1 MTERREV
8 YETKDVSYL
17 KWESLPKLVE
27 ELQRLVDEGWSGW
40 EVFYERGY
48 GDIETRIA
56 VDRKRPETDEERDRR
71 VKMEADR
78 ESKQRESR
86 RVEYEKLRR
95 EFEGPGQ

>member
-8 YETKDVSYL
+8 YETRDVSYL
-17 KWESLPKLVE
+17 KWESSLPKVVE
-27 ELQRLVDEGWSGW
+27 DLQRLVDEGWSEW
-40 EVFYERGY
+40 EVFHERGY
-48 GDIETRIA
+48 GDVETRIA

-71 VKMEADR
+71 VKTEAD
-78 ESKQRESR
+78 RESR